1 MLVAKTYIEIS
12 DLVMKSAGRL
22 EDRLADLLEKEA
34 GKKTLDPNVDIIPV
48 HNNGGFSGYN
58 YWLEGQIIGQI
69 QLATLLSGYYVI
81 LKKVYLE
88 GEVNEIYDYY
98 NQEGNFA
105 YSSDTLDGTT
115 YTYSSINMDPQSAFT
130 NHFYNV
136 LYSEYEQAPTGM
148 SETTRIK
155 FLEDLLNSF
164 LKNAKTP
171 IGADKRRRDPALLN
185 IVREIHRIEN
195 DKVLKWSE
203 RQEIFK
209 NLIIIRDKIVKTKSR
224 IHNFDPLRYTV
235 AVKLSD
241 SKVKLDLIKHRPV
254 SNLSGI
260 IYKYT
265 LGNVLWFM
273 KTVKDNLG
281 YSVAL
286 AIYGPFTFYFITQPM
301 NPHAM
306 WAVGKVRDAYIKTI
320 NYMETDEDLTLAAE
334 NEIVDDSELTD
345 QVSSTQAAPSRAS
358 GRLKD
363 ISWEDRMSHFK
374 AMQIAYEGSMVFAE
388 RMGRIEQMENQ
399 FMFPLTAEAAWNEIK
414 RYERSINGKL
424 QFIPNLDHRFKSFL
438 KKELKRVQA
447 DKVYIWT
454 KLAQFFRDHPFIMV
468 DQANEQSQK
477 DYYVGRA
484 FVFMKRMTDEL
495 KELKLEQPLTH
506 DKVQALAQ
514 KYESIYESGDTVMES
529 LKKNSKLF
537 QQKDFFNTT
546 ELRDYMK
553 RHWEVLFIQQNKK
566 QEASSFSL
574 QAYTWSIKNAIW
586 ILQSLYSTKR
596 DELETLAYKFN
607 LDNTNTGDVKALAE
621 TSVHYESLMNM
632 MTLEFVSIKEE
643 IEKNLKNDNEAE
655 LRLSMIKN
663 VQNFL
668 NERDKLFNA
677 KLQMA
682 KTASNSG
689 KI

>member
-12 DLVMKSAGRL
+12 DLVMKSASRL
-22 EDRLADLLEKEA
+22 DERLADILKSEA
-34 GKKTLDPNVDIIPV
+34 GKKVLPENVDIIPV

-58 YWLEGQIIGQI
+58 YWMEGQIIGQL
-69 QLATLLSGYYVI
+69 QMASLLSGYYVI
-81 LKKVYLE
+81 QKKVFME
-88 GEVNEIYDYY
+88 DEVNEIYDYY
-98 NQEGNFA
+98 NAEGNFA
-105 YSSDTLDGTT
+105 YSSDTLDGSP
-115 YTYSSINMDPQSAFT
+115 YQYNSINMDPVNAIT
-130 NHFYNV
+130 NHLYNV
-136 LYSEYEQAPTGM
+136 LHCEYEQAPTGM
-148 SETTRIK
+148 SQTGRIK
-155 FLEDLLNSF
+155 FLEDMLNDF
-164 LKNAKTP
+164 LRNPQTS

-195 DKVLKWSE
+195 DKVLKWTE

-209 NLIIIRDKIVKTKSR
+209 SLKVIRDKIVKTKSR
-224 IHNFDPLRYTV
+224 VHNFDPLRYTV
-235 AVKLSD
+235 AIKLSD
-241 SKVKLDLIKHRPV
+241 SKVKMDLIKNRPI
-254 SNLSGI
+254 SNLAGL

-265 LGNVLWFM
+265 LGNILWFM

-306 WAVGKVRDAYIKTI
+306 WAVGKVRDAYIQTI
-320 NYMETDEDLTLAAE
+320 KYIETDEQNAMVAESAEEDEDLVEDT
-334 NEIVDDSELTD
+334 
-345 QVSSTQAAPSRAS
+345 VSSAQAAPQKNS
-358 GRLKD
+358 LKN
-363 ISWEDRMSHFK
+363 ISWEDRMSNFK
-374 AMQIAYEGSMVFAE
+374 AMQIAYEGNMVFAE

-414 RYERSINGKL
+414 RYERSIEGKL
-424 QFIPNLDHRFKSFL
+424 NYIPNLDHRFKTFL
-438 KKELKRVQA
+438 NKELKRIKN
-447 DKVYIWT
+447 DKIYIWT
-454 KLAQFFRDHPFIMV
+454 KLGQFFRDHPYIMV
-468 DQANEQSQK
+468 DQEDEQSQK

-495 KELKLEQPLTH
+495 KKQKISEPLTH
-506 DKVQALAQ
+506 QKVQALAQ
-514 KYESIYESGDTVMES
+514 RYESIHQDGDSVMER

-537 QQKDFFNTT
+537 QQKDFFNTA

-586 ILQSLYSTKR
+586 ILQSLYSSKR

-607 LDNTNTGDVKALAE
+607 LDNSNTDSVKPLAE
-621 TSVHYESLMNM
+621 TSVQYETLMNM

-643 IEKNLKNDNEAE
+643 IEKNLKNDNEASM
-655 LRLSMIKN
+655 RLTLIKN
-663 VQNFL
+663 MKNFL
-668 NERDKLFNA
+668 NDRDKLFNA

-682 KTASNSG
+682 KTASKSG
-689 KI
+689 NI